1 MRGPCGHLLSIR
13 KLYTIVIHFGVLAY
27 QIYSTS
33 LINYIFTCLSF
44 SADPHDPIS
53 IDDLEKHVNGLK
65 ANSNYGFSQEY
76 AKFDKK
82 LKHPCTYS
90 AHSVNSL
97 KNRYANIH
105 AYDHSRVVLQGDGT
119 PGSDYI
125 NANYIR
131 GFNGDQEYI
140 AAQGPLPET
149 ISDFWRMVW
158 EKSCS
163 TIVMVGILIEDF
175 FTI

>member
-1 MRGPCGHLLSIR
+1 MPIDVFEVHLNR
-13 KLYTIVIHFGVLAY
+13 
-27 QIYSTS
+27 
-33 LINYIFTCLSF
+33 
-44 SADPHDPIS
+44 
-53 IDDLEKHVNGLK
+53 LK

-82 LKHPCTYS
+82 YKHPYT
-90 AHSVNSL
+90 HSVNPVNTV

-105 AYDHSRVVLQGDGT
+105 AYDHSRVILTRFQGD

-131 GFNGDQEYI
+131 GYYGDMEYI

-149 ISDFWRMVW
+149 VSDFWRMIW
-158 EKSCS
+158 EQSC
-163 TIVMVGILIEDF
+163 TAVVMVWINMLLI
-175 FTI
+175 TPVISYVQ

>member
-1 MRGPCGHLLSIR
+1 M
-13 KLYTIVIHFGVLAY
+13 
-27 QIYSTS
+27 
-33 LINYIFTCLSF
+33 
-44 SADPHDPIS
+44 
-53 IDDLEKHVNGLK
+53 
-65 ANSNYGFSQEY
+65 
-76 AKFDKK
+76 
-82 LKHPCTYS
+82 
-90 AHSVNSL
+90 NSL

-105 AYDHSRVVLQGDGT
+105 AYDHSRVVLQGDST

-125 NANYIR
+125 NANFIR

-163 TIVMVGILIEDF
+163 TIVMVCILIGDF
-175 FTI
+175 CDKLNTIKCFPFYIKDCNLVDICI